1 MQQLARRPIASNW
14 TGSLLTSH
22 VSSFMP
28 TSSSSAFVLTSIL
41 YHVLL
46 NHSLL
51 STLLVIERSS
61 SLSLLLTIISRLCLI
76 TTRLYA
82 LIFLFRLNAWWLP
95 SALLVVHLTL
105 MIALLVDPSKFAHK
119 QQHTMFIQLIFSLVT
134 HSSIDDR
141 SINTLISL
149 ENLSIFL
156 HYLYL
161 ETFAF
166 HSPTRLRLIIFITIL
181 LSLQALGFLCQ
192 IVSKNLLDR
201 TPKKIA
207 QI

>member
-1 MQQLARRPIASNW
+1 LLA
-14 TGSLLTSH
+14 SH
-22 VSSFMP
+22 VSSSVSM
-28 TSSSSAFVLTSIL
+28 TSSSAFVLTSLL
-41 YHVLL
+41 YHVLI

-61 SLSLLLTIISRLCLI
+61 SLPVLLTIISRLCLI

-82 LIFLFRLNAWWLP
+82 LVFLFRLNAWWLP
-95 SALLVVHLTL
+95 TALIVVHLTL
-105 MIALLVDPSKFAHK
+105 MIALLVDPSKFEHK
-119 QQHTMFIQLIFSLVT
+119 QHTMFIQIVFSFVT

-181 LSLQALGFLCQ
+181 IALQVIGFLCHV
-192 IVSKNLLDR
+192 VSKNFLDR
-201 TPKKIA
+201 TPKKIT